1 MSRID
6 KIRNKVKSFPLTP
19 GVYLMKDAEGKVI
32 YVGKAGS
39 LRKRVLSY
47 FSSRNYPKTESL
59 IFNVADIEY
68 INCQSQE
75 QALILEAS
83 LIKEKKPR
91 YNVSLKD
98 DKSYPYIEIT
108 KEKFSRVQVCR
119 IKGKTSSILFGPYP
133 NAGPLRPALNL
144 LRKIFPFR
152 TCRVMPKTACL
163 FYHLQ
168 MCPAPC
174 VQNILLAD
182 YRKNIQAICRLLK
195 GERRVLL
202 SDLKNQMKAAS
213 VSLKFEKAAKLRD
226 KILAIENL
234 YGGKPNVHE
243 LICLKDALKLEHT
256 PLVIEGIDIA
266 NLSGSSASGSV
277 VVFRDGVPD
286 KNNYRQYRIKSVN
299 RIDDYAMIQEVV
311 RRRYSRLKDEKW
323 PLPDLVVIDGGLGHV
338 ATAKQVLD
346 ELGLNIRVIGIA
358 KENEEI
364 WFPQAY
370 QGLRLSRESLA
381 LQLIQRIRD
390 EAHRFCRRYHFVL
403 RKKKMVE

>member
-1 MSRID
+1 
-6 KIRNKVKSFPLTP
+6 
-19 GVYLMKDAEGKVI
+19 MKDAGGKVI

-59 IFNVADIEY
+59 ISNVTDIEY

-98 DKSYPYIEIT
+98 DKSYPYIEVT
-108 KEKFSRVQVCR
+108 REKFPRVQVCR

-152 TCRVMPKTACL
+152 TCRIMPKAACL
-163 FYHLQ
+163 FYHLK

-174 VQNILLAD
+174 VQNISIAD
-182 YRKNIQAICRLLK
+182 YRKNVQAICRLLK

-202 SDLKNQMKAAS
+202 SDLKKQMNAAS
-213 VSLKFEKAAKLRD
+213 AGLKFETAAKLRD

-243 LICLKDALKLEHT
+243 LVCLKDALKLEHT

-266 NLSGSSASGSV
+266 NLSGTSASGSV
-277 VVFRDGVPD
+277 VVFRDGYPD
-286 KNNYRQYRIKSVN
+286 KNNYRQFRIKTVAG
-299 RIDDYAMIQEVV
+299 IDDYAMIKEVV
-311 RRRYSRLKDEKW
+311 RRRYSRLKSENR
-323 PLPDLVVIDGGLGHV
+323 PLPDLIVIDGGLGHV
-338 ATAKQVLD
+338 GAAKQVLD
-346 ELGLNIRVIGIA
+346 ELGLNIALIGIA

-364 WFPQAY
+364 WFPGAAS
-370 QGLRLSRESLA
+370 GLRLPRENLA

-403 RKKKMVE
+403 RKKKMVQ